1 MMFFRI
7 TPKPDSAGE
16 DDYNNA
22 VKVVTFQPGETGPKF
37 VDIDLVDD
45 SVDEPTEKFTVILS
59 SDSRVILGRPS
70 TVNIEDDDGN

>member
-1 MMFFRI
+1 MFRI
-7 TPKPDSAGE
+7 TPKSGTASKI
-16 DDYNNA
+16 DYSSS
-22 VKVVTFQPGETGPKF
+22 VKEVTFQPGETGPKF

-45 SVDEPTEKFTVILS
+45 SVDEPTEEFTVMLS